1 MDEEEKAYILS
12 EIEKW
17 KERKEFAL
25 GIPHREKECEEQI
38 RLWKE
43 ALERIQNGYR

>member
-1 MDEEEKAYILS
+1 MDDEEKEKAYILS

-25 GIPHREKECEEQI
+25 GITLQREAMI
-38 RLWKE
+38 IDYL
-43 ALERIQNGYR
+43 